1 MDKKTL
7 DRINS
12 MTRRNFRAEEL
23 YTFPVTLCGNEIDRD
38 GERFS
43 DDALEA
49 MKTLFIGKTFI
60 ADHNPTMENQVARI
74 YDTELVTTDTL
85 TSYGEP
91 YKYLKGYVYM
101 VRTEK
106 NADLITEIDAGIKR
120 EVSVGCS
127 ATVKR
132 CSVCGKN
139 ILESVCEHIKGHEYD
154 GKFCHH
160 ILENVN
166 DAYEL
171 SFVAVPAQ
179 SEAGVTKKSFEGVKE
194 MEAKTINQN
203 GGQLPVESQHDLQET
218 NANRTEGQSFPHT
231 SFTPI
236 TTQEAL
242 DGILAEHDKQFEGWK
257 SPEQV
262 QQELDTLKTA
272 HKAELLKMYRE
283 KAVLLAGIPPELAER
298 LAGET
303 EEEILKDAEKLS
315 AFTKANSQRTPSFSA
330 ENGEMSGVE
339 KAFYARNPEIKK
351 MN

>member
-7 DRINS
+7 DKING

-23 YTFPVTLCGNEIDRD
+23 YTFPVTLCGNEVDRD

-43 DDALEA
+43 DDALES
-49 MKTLFIGKTFI
+49 MKTLFVGKTFI

-74 YDTELVTTDTL
+74 YDTELVTTDEL

-91 YKYLKGYVYM
+91 YKYLKGFVYM
-101 VRTEK
+101 VRTDK

-132 CSVCGKN
+132 CSICGAN
-139 ILESVCEHIKGHEYD
+139 ILENPCEHVKGQTYD
-154 GKFCHH
+154 GKSCYHV
-160 ILENVN
+160 LENVT

-179 SEAGVTKKSFEGVKE
+179 AEAGITKKSFEGVKQ
-194 MEAKTINQN
+194 MNKDSQKTNDEFYFPI
-203 GGQLPVESQHDLQET
+203 ESQEV
-218 NANRTEGQSFPHT
+218 
-231 SFTPI
+231 
-236 TTQEAL
+236 L
-242 DGILAEHDKQFEGWK
+242 DRILAEHDKKFEGWK

-262 QQELDTLKTA
+262 QQESESLISAKTA
-272 HKAELLKMYRE
+272 EFSGWISPEQHQQELETLQKEHKSELLKMYRE
-283 KAVLLAGIPPELAER
+283 KAVLMAGIPPELADR
-298 LAGET
+298 LTGDT

-315 AFTKANSQRTPSFSA
+315 AFTKGGQRSPSFTA
-330 ENGEMSGVE
+330 ESGEMSGVE
-339 KAFYARNPEIKK
+339 KAFYTRNPNLKAI
-351 MN
+351 

>member
-7 DRINS
+7 DKING

-23 YTFPVTLCGNEIDRD
+23 YTFPVTLCGNEVDRD

-43 DDALEA
+43 NDALETLQ
-49 MKTLFIGKTFI
+49 TLFIGKTFI

-132 CSVCGKN
+132 CSVCGAN
-139 ILESVCEHIKGHEYD
+139 ILENPCEHFKGHEYD
-154 GKFCHH
+154 GKSCHY
-160 ILENVN
+160 ILENIT

-179 SEAGVTKKSFEGVKE
+179 AEAGVTKKSFEGVKK
-194 MEAKTINQN
+194 MEAKTTKQN
-203 GGQLPVESQHDLQET
+203 GGELQKTDEFYFPIETQET
-218 NANRTEGQSFPHT
+218 
-231 SFTPI
+231 
-236 TTQEAL
+236 L
-242 DGILAEHDKQFEGWK
+242 DAILAEHDKKFEGWI
-257 SPEQV
+257 SPNQY

-272 HKAELLKMYRE
+272 HKSEMLKLYRE
-283 KAVLLAGIPPELAER
+283 KATLLTGIPTELADR
-298 LAGET
+298 LTGDT
-303 EEEILKDAEKLS
+303 EEDILKDAEKLS
-315 AFTKANSQRTPSFSA
+315 ALTKSVSQRSPSFTA
-330 ENGEMSGVE
+330 ESGEISGVE
-339 KAFYARNPEIKK
+339 KAFYARNPTLKT
-351 MN
+351 N

>member
-7 DRINS
+7 DKINS

-23 YTFPVTLCGNEIDRD
+23 YTFPVTLCGNEVDRD

-43 DDALEA
+43 DEALETLQ
-49 MKTLFIGKTFI
+49 TLFIGKTFI

-120 EVSVGCS
+120 EVSVSCS

-132 CSVCGKN
+132 CSICGKN
-139 ILESVCEHIKGHEYD
+139 NLENPCEHFKGHEYD
-154 GKFCHH
+154 GKSCHY
-160 ILENVN
+160 ILENVT

-179 SEAGVTKKSFEGVKE
+179 AEAGVTKKSFEGVKQMNE
-194 MEAKTINQN
+194 ELQKISGEFCFPIET
-203 GGQLPVESQHDLQET
+203 QET
-218 NANRTEGQSFPHT
+218 
-231 SFTPI
+231 
-236 TTQEAL
+236 L
-242 DGILAEHDKQFEGWK
+242 DAIFAEHDKKFEGWI
-257 SPEQV
+257 SPEQH

-272 HKAELLKMYRE
+272 HKSELLKMYRE
-283 KAVLLAGIPPELAER
+283 KATLLTGIPPELADR
-298 LAGET
+298 LTGDT
-303 EEEILKDAEKLS
+303 EEDILKDAEKLS
-315 AFTKANSQRTPSFSA
+315 ALTKSVSQRLPSFST
-330 ENGEMSGVE
+330 ESGEMSGVE
-339 KAFYARNPEIKK
+339 KAFYARNPNLKWG
-351 MN
+351 NC